1 MDASFADIAVVV
13 ACTQGVLVL
22 CADKPITLT
31 PFTCPL
37 FAGANGSFTIDGANG
52 SFTIAGAN
60 GSFTIDALPPV
71 GCWCFNAFVRR
82 FVTGTSRF
90 LRGCSTGNTRRLF
103 LGSFDR
109 AYEREDKTE
118 KKYVISSPCSVCE
131 SHFAWLYVSHQMRI
145 SQINHVD

>member
-109 AYEREDKTE
+109 AYEREEKTE
-118 KKYVISSPCSVCE
+118 TNRRKKICNFFSL
-131 SHFAWLYVSHQMRI
+131 FGMRI
-145 SQINHVD
+145 TFRLALRFTSNAN